1 LLAQV
6 RERLVATPA
15 DELAFIA
22 ADRPAYRCDR
32 LFELGA
38 DLADVLWAYALPEG
52 DPQRAEEAAVRA
64 ATLDVVTEAVKLWAA
79 TCGGPAAGDDGAW
92 AWPEGPPP

>member
-1 LLAQV
+1 V
-6 RERLVATPA
+6 RERLLATSV
-15 DELAFIA
+15 DELELIA

-52 DPQRAEEAAVRA
+52 DPQRAGEGAVRTA
-64 ATLDVVTEAVKLWAA
+64 ALDVLVEAVKLWTA
-79 TCGGPAAGDDGAW
+79 TCGGPAAGDAAREEGVW
-92 AWPEGPPP
+92 QWPE